1 VFTLC
6 CMLQQK
12 DVWDLF
18 DDTLRSQNL
27 DVQDVLQ
34 LLECLLCFDAWSR
47 QTTFWASDDVMAAR
61 RAEDAISTLVEMIV
75 ERLPRVKGHGWKVPT
90 LH

>member
-1 VFTLC
+1 MDEQVGVVFTLC

-18 DDTLRSQNL
+18 DDTLLRLQNL

-34 LLECLLCFDAWSR
+34 LLGCLLCFDAWTR
-47 QTTFWASDDVMAAR
+47 QKMFWARDDLQA
-61 RAEDAISTLVEMIV
+61 TQ
-75 ERLPRVKGHGWKVPT
+75 
-90 LH
+90 